1 MKRSAPRSETAVVE
15 AEKETLHYFVD
26 EAGDPTLFDRKGR
39 IIVGDSG
46 CSKYFMLGKMDIEA
60 PLEVARELDALR
72 AELLAD
78 PYFKDVPSMQPENRK
93 TAVAFH
99 AKDDLPEIRRE
110 VFRLLRKKTLRFY
123 AVVRDK
129 RDLATYVQQQNERD
143 ASYRYRQNEQYDLL
157 VRELFRKLHH
167 MADDV
172 RITFA
177 KRGNKPRNAAL
188 RTALEQAGEAFQRSF
203 GFAHPA
209 TNSVISTTPAKSVG
223 LQAVDYYLWALQRFC
238 ERREERF
245 LELIWPQ
252 VGEIHDLDRVENGK
266 RGAFYTRTKPL
277 NLAAF
282 GN

>member
-1 MKRSAPRSETAVVE
+1 MAE
-15 AEKETLHYFVD
+15 AGKETIHYFVD
-26 EAGDPTLFDRKGR
+26 EAGDPTLFNRKGR
-39 IIVGDSG
+39 IIVNEDG
-46 CSKYFMLGKMDIEA
+46 CSNYFILGKMEIDEPA
-60 PLEVARELDALR
+60 EVERELEALR

-78 PYFKDVPSMQPENRK
+78 PYFKDVPSMQPRNRK

-110 VFRLLRKKTLRFY
+110 VFRLLLKKNLRFY

-143 ASYRYRQNEQYDLL
+143 ATYRYRQDEQYDLL
-157 VRELFRKLHH
+157 VKELFRKLHH

-172 RITFA
+172 HICFA
-177 KRGNKPRNAAL
+177 TRGNKSRNAAF
-188 RTALEQAGEAFQRSF
+188 RAALEEAAKAFERSF
-203 GFAHPA
+203 GFAHPGK
-209 TNSVISTTPAKSVG
+209 NNVVSSTPPKCVG
-223 LQAVDYYLWALQRFC
+223 LQAVDYYLWALQRFY

-252 VGEIHDLDRVENGK
+252 VGEIHDLDRVEDGK
-266 RGAFYTRTKPL
+266 RGVFYTKRKPL

-282 GN
+282 EE